1 MAQAREQSPAPP
13 QPAPARAPAP
23 AAAAPTRPGGLSG
36 ELSGIGGLRDE
47 LPLEGGVALT
57 ATPAVAEYLGRL
69 GPAGG
74 RVPVRLGSV
83 AAGTLLL
90 RQTGAGLATGP
101 GDGFQPVPLLHP
113 LFLPLRDRGIEPV
126 LAVRTTAAGVLEG
139 HASALVGG
147 RLAGGLRG
155 LVDQV
160 ETHGQDLGWTGLSG
174 LRLPG
179 VVNELR
185 GRVLTVQATGM
196 HFELGG
202 FLAATG
208 TFGLADETVTFDA
221 TATGTAPGLGTVT
234 VPVTRGAD
242 GALSGAAVVDVAL
255 RGFTGQLAVAF
266 GGGAVDVRGS
276 VGYTGEKL
284 GGRLTLVATDAAS
297 ARELTDGLVSG
308 AEPRAPAAPRP
319 GPRVVAGWGTVDVRL
334 ADWLGGEALV
344 VVDHLGDVT
353 VVGKITPHLEKP
365 LFEAERWAK
374 ELPKLEVRTLY
385 GIPLVGNVFVFANIG
400 LGVFAGLG
408 PATLQRIELTG
419 TWSTKPEVLRNF
431 GLTGTLDVP
440 ISAGVRLT
448 AQGGAGVELVGHD
461 IKFGVGIDAT
471 AAIRGYLRATPRIG
485 YREVADPGAGKH
497 GEFFLGGHLELA
509 ARPALGLGGELFVDL
524 VSPWWS
530 PAPSRRWDWPL
541 GQLEYPL
548 PGEFGIGADLADH
561 VLGSGRRPE
570 LTFGEVAFSAD
581 KFMGDLLGGQAPQK
595 SGADEAGPATWQDT
609 AAARS
614 SAPGAPAAKAP
625 APKAAAPKAPAPTA
639 AKPARPAGSAAPP
652 TAVRAPQPGN
662 EAVPSPAKQNRWL
675 GGLQALGGLAEHS
688 HQDPLDAAG
697 IRDALAGLR
706 RTYGFSELTAELRA
720 GDWVV
725 AAGMSPR
732 VKNAARV
739 SARTAATAA
748 QGPKPDVAPPGHVYR
763 GGLYKDLKDP
773 ATGNNVPG
781 TEINHIPPNSVV
793 HLDTNGPAIQ
803 MDRRDHKE
811 TASWGSWATSQQHR
825 ADQRNLI
832 GRGRY
837 HGAIQKDI
845 DDIRSKFGAKYNR
858 AVREMLNVMPSGWW

>member
-1 MAQAREQSPAPP
+1 MPAPTAAAPP
-13 QPAPARAPAP
+13 QPGRLA
-23 AAAAPTRPGGLSG
+23 G

-47 LPLEGGVALT
+47 LPLEGGVPLT
-57 ATPAVAEYLGRL
+57 ATPAIAEYLART

-90 RQTGAGLATGP
+90 RQTEAGLATGP

-126 LAVRTTAAGVLEG
+126 LAVRTTAAGALEG
-139 HASALVGG
+139 HAAALVKGRLVGG
-147 RLAGGLRG
+147 PRG
-155 LVDQV
+155 LIDQV
-160 ETHGQDLGWTGLSG
+160 ETYGQALGWTGLSR

-196 HFELGG
+196 RFELGG
-202 FLAATG
+202 FLSATG
-208 TFGLADETVTFDA
+208 TFGLANETVAFDA
-221 TATGTAPGLGTVT
+221 TATGTVPGLGTVT
-234 VPVTRGAD
+234 VPITRGPD
-242 GALSGAAVVDVAL
+242 GALTGEAVVDVAL
-255 RGFTGQLAVAF
+255 RGFTGQLAAVFA
-266 GGGAVDVRGS
+266 GGVVDVRGS

-297 ARELTDGLVSG
+297 ARELTDGLVAG
-308 AEPRAPAAPRP
+308 AEPPAPTAPAAPRP

-334 ADWLGGEALV
+334 ADWLGGAALV

-374 ELPKLEVRTLY
+374 DLPKLEVRALY

-408 PATLQRIELTG
+408 PGTLQRMELTG
-419 TWSTKPEVLRNF
+419 TWSTKPEVLKNF
-431 GLTGTLDVP
+431 ALTGTLDVP

-471 AAIRGYLRATPRIG
+471 AAIRGYLQATPRIG

-509 ARPALGLGGELFVDL
+509 ARPSLALGGELFVDL

-548 PGEFGIGADLADH
+548 PGEFGIGADLADY

-581 KFMGDLLGGQAPQK
+581 KFMGDLLGRQVPQK
-595 SGADEAGPATWQDT
+595 SGADEARPGGWQDT
-609 AAARS
+609 AA
-614 SAPGAPAAKAP
+614 PGAPAPQAS
-625 APKAAAPKAPAPTA
+625 APKSPAPKAPAAKA
-639 AKPARPAGSAAPP
+639 AKPARPAGPAAPP
-652 TAVRAPQPGN
+652 TAVRAPQSGN

-688 HQDPLDAAG
+688 HQDPLDTAG

-706 RTYGFSELTAELRA
+706 RTYGFTELTAELQA
-720 GDWVV
+720 GDWVI

-732 VKNAARV
+732 VRNVARV

-748 QGPKPDVAPPGHVYR
+748 GGQPPDVAPPGHVYR

-773 ATGNNVPG
+773 VTRNNVPG

-811 TASWGSWATSQQHR
+811 TASWGSWATSKEHR
-825 ADQRNLI
+825 TDQRNLI

-858 AVREMLNVMPSGWW
+858 AVREMLNVMPAGWW